1 MVWALSPLEDRVRK
15 VGEEVTVQLVELC
28 GPARVVVDDWIGVII
43 FFGVRNP
50 CCLIGWRLR

>member
-15 VGEEVTVQLVELC
+15 VGEDVTVQLVELC

-50 CCLIGWRLR
+50 CCLIE